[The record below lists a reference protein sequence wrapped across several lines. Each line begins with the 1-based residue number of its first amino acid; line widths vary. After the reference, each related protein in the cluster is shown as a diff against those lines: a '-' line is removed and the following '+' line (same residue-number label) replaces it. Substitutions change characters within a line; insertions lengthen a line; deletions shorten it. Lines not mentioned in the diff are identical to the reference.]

1 MERYY
6 YDNTETAVKVYV
18 KVYKFNYK
26 VKSY

>member
-26 VKSY
+26 VMFN